1 MFFSTGVRSNCTSHT
16 SPLWFKVKRPSSLRV
31 WSNLLEFLC
40 DYPVYLPSVFVGIF
54 DSPSMHLC
62 RIIVVKIYFVAI
74 HTYTYTMWKIL
85 ELA

>member
-1 MFFSTGVRSNCTSHT
+1 
-16 SPLWFKVKRPSSLRV
+16 
-31 WSNLLEFLC
+31 
-40 DYPVYLPSVFVGIF
+40 VYLPSVFVGIF